1 MLLISPSNSGLTEEQ
16 RKSLLKKVT
25 KLVTF
30 TNKYNPV
37 NQIFRRYGKRE
48 MSYNASKVKEIIHFR
63 KKELQELDDLISKF
77 LVKWTI
83 SRLPRMDLAILETA
97 AYEIL
102 YVDEVPTSVAIN
114 EAVKL
119 SKKYGTPDSS
129 SYVNG
134 VLSSLEKSL

>member
-1 MLLISPSNSGLTEEQ
+1 MSRIETRESAVIFIYQATFKDISYEEQ
-16 RKSLLKKVT
+16 LDQYLALNEEINDDLDYFKDVTSGVINKK
-25 KLVTF
+25 
-30 TNKYNPV
+30 
-37 NQIFRRYGKRE
+37 
-48 MSYNASKVKEIIHFR
+48 
-63 KKELQELDDLISKF
+63 QELDDLISKF

-102 YVDEVPTSVAIN
+102 HVDDIPTSVAIN

>member
-1 MLLISPSNSGLTEEQ
+1 MSRIETRESAVIFIYQSTFKDISYEEQ
-16 RKSLLKKVT
+16 LDQYIALNEELLDDIEYFKNVTSGVISKK
-25 KLVTF
+25 
-30 TNKYNPV
+30 
-37 NQIFRRYGKRE
+37 
-48 MSYNASKVKEIIHFR
+48 
-63 KKELQELDDLISKF
+63 QELDDLISKF
-77 LVKWTI
+77 RVKWTI

>member
-1 MLLISPSNSGLTEEQ
+1 MSRIETRESAVIFIYQSTFKDISYEEQ
-16 RKSLLKKVT
+16 LDQYIALNEELLDDIEYFKNVT
-25 KLVTF
+25 SGVIS
-30 TNKYNPV
+30 NK
-37 NQIFRRYGKRE
+37 
-48 MSYNASKVKEIIHFR
+48 
-63 KKELQELDDLISKF
+63 QELDDLISKF

>member
-1 MLLISPSNSGLTEEQ
+1 MSRIETRESAVIFIYQSTFKDISYEEQ
-16 RKSLLKKVT
+16 LDQYIALNEELLDDIEYFKNVTSGVISKK
-25 KLVTF
+25 
-30 TNKYNPV
+30 
-37 NQIFRRYGKRE
+37 
-48 MSYNASKVKEIIHFR
+48 
-63 KKELQELDDLISKF
+63 QELDDLISKF